1 MTGSSRRR
9 AALAAF
15 LRKVARTPYEPGRND
30 CALFA
35 AGAVDAMTWVDYAAP
50 YRGRYTTLAGGIRI
64 LRRDGYADHIDLAA
78 AHLREI
84 EPALAKAGDIAVV
97 PGDENLQA
105 LGVVQGEVVYVLTP
119 TGVGL
124 VSRMEIQRAFEV

>member
-84 EPALAKAGDIAVV
+84 EPARAKAGDIAVV